1 MFIVIAFMLFGGIL
15 GFIFRKKKPTYASK
29 AIMVLIC
36 LLLLLLGIEVG
47 MNPEIISGITS
58 IGLEALVIT
67 ASSVIGSAF
76 MAFLLWKHINHKKK

>member
-29 AIMVLIC
+29 AIMILIC

-47 MNPEIISGITS
+47 MNPEIISGITT
-58 IGLEALVIT
+58 IGLEALIIT
-67 ASSVIGSAF
+67 IAAVIGSAV
-76 MAFLLWKHINHKKK
+76 MALLLWRYIIYKKK